1 MASEMNYWLRRGLSR
16 RTALRSGALS
26 AGAAAFLAAC
36 GSDDKGNSGSS
47 GSGSGTGSTSGPGAG
62 GLLATATAQAAITK
76 QPKPGGSFSFQI
88 SAPPPTLDPYTQ
100 TSFLNS
106 YVNGLTYSRLLRYRA
121 GVPE

>member
-1 MASEMNYWLRRGLSR
+1 MATRENYWLRRGVSR
-16 RTALRSGALS
+16 RSALYGGAM

-36 GSDDKGNSGSS
+36 GGGDDKPSS
-47 GSGSGTGSTSGPGAG
+47 SGTGSGPTSG
-62 GLLATATAQAAITK
+62 GLLATATAQVATAK

-106 YVNGLTYSRLLRYRA
+106 YVNGLTYSR
-121 GVPE
+121 